1 MRIIRLSD
9 TRMLIEFPTRKEQ
22 TLSMFR
28 LSEFSEGKDK
38 IKGCHFAIDE
48 FLDAYSDKDGN
59 INYFSFW
66 DGFNVPM
73 KQIHDFLLKFPKS
86 ELTRR
91 EKKVLKAV
99 RTLPLNGTLITCE
112 KGDESTLKHELSHC
126 KFADN
131 TAYRNEVLDVVH
143 NIDFHLKKKFEGYLK
158 ELGYSNDVIPDEIH
172 AYILV
177 YDKEEYDECFP
188 KIDFED
194 IEKYHNKLS
203 SIYNRHE

>member
-1 MRIIRLSD
+1 MKVIRLSD
-9 TRMLIEFPTRKEQ
+9 TRMLIEFPNRKEH

-28 LSEFSEGKDK
+28 LSEFSEGKEG

-59 INYFSFW
+59 ITFFSFW

-73 KQIHDFLLKFPKS
+73 KQIHDFLLKFSKS
-86 ELTRR
+86 ELTKR

-112 KGDESTLKHELSHC
+112 KGDENTLKHELAHC

-131 TAYRNEVLDVVH
+131 IPYRNEVLDVVH
-143 NIDFHLKKKFEGYLK
+143 SIDFHLKKKFEGYLK
-158 ELGYSNDVIPDEIH
+158 EMGYSNDVIIDETH

-177 YDKEEYDECFP
+177 YDKDEYEECFP

-194 IEKYHNKLS
+194 IKIYHDKLTKIS
-203 SIYNRHE
+203 ERYE